1 MKDKVVEEIKKKTIN
16 GKIPCPLARQIAKDL
31 SVSYKEVGKV
41 ANELNVKI
49 TDCELGCF

>member
-16 GKIPCPLARQIAKDL
+16 GKIPCPIARQIAKDL
-31 SVSYKEVGKV
+31 SVSYNEVGRI
-41 ANELNVKI
+41 ANELKVKI

>member
-16 GKIPCPLARQIAKDL
+16 GKIPCPIARQIAKDL
-31 SVSYKEVGKV
+31 SVSYKEVGRI

>member
-1 MKDKVVEEIKKKTIN
+1 MKDKIIEEIKKKTIN
-16 GKIPCPLARQIAKDL
+16 GKIPCPIARKIAKDL
-31 SVSYKEVGKV
+31 SVSYKEVGRV